1 MNNRLKKNNAS
12 LKYSVLKSIKG
23 ENMGKT
29 NLGWLIFAI
38 GLSTLSLEI
47 YFLKIVQLLDQ
58 MVTHSWN
65 GYMDYIFVDGAIF
78 LSMCISCGV
87 MLIGLVQIIK
97 GYTHKGT
104 SKNDSD
110 IWFC

>member
-1 MNNRLKKNNAS
+1 
-12 LKYSVLKSIKG
+12 
-23 ENMGKT
+23 MGKT

-38 GLSTLSLEI
+38 GLSTLSFEI

-65 GYMDYIFVDGAIF
+65 GYIDYIFVDGAIF

-87 MLIGLVQIIK
+87 MLIGLVQIIQ
-97 GYTHKGT
+97 GYIHKET

-110 IWFC
+110 TWFC